1 MANFNTQL
9 TKAQIIAALNN
20 GLNAVSEAEL
30 ESALFLKQNALSTA
44 QLAAVNS
51 GITAA
56 KLTAD
61 ESSLVRQ
68 IDTGGKNFLKLTDTS
83 TDTKKGVTIT
93 YNGDGT
99 YTIDSNGSASSGAD
113 YFYLAR
119 SASNPLFPKDS
130 VISGCTGGSDSTY
143 YIGIAG
149 TTVKQG
155 NDAVTLSADTSGSL
169 IFSFASGQTFD
180 NLVIKPM
187 VCTGDDWAV
196 SDKFVPYCPTLAELY
211 AMFLAL

>member
-9 TKAQIIAALNN
+9 TKAQILAALNN
-20 GLNAVSEAEL
+20 GLTAVSEAEL
-30 ESALFLKQNALSTA
+30 ESALLLKQNALSTA
-44 QLAAVNS
+44 QLNAVNS

-99 YTIDSNGSASSGAD
+99 YTIDSDGSASSGAD
-113 YFYLAR
+113 YFYIAR
-119 SASNPLFPKDS
+119 SASNPVFQKDS

-143 YIGIAG
+143 YLGIAG
-149 TTVKQG
+149 TSVKQG
-155 NDAVTLSADTSGSL
+155 NDAVTLNADTSGSL
-169 IFSFASGQTFD
+169 IFSFASGVTFD

-187 VCTGDDWAV
+187 VCTAADWAV

>member
-1 MANFNTQL
+1 MLERFSRFSLAIAEIDRCWHKLASEEMAKYDLNSPHAVYLNTLYQFD
-9 TKAQIIAALNN
+9 
-20 GLNAVSEAEL
+20 E
-30 ESALFLKQNALSTA
+30 
-44 QLAAVNS
+44 

-61 ESSLVRQ
+61 ESALTRLVNS
-68 IDTGGKNFLKLTDTS
+68 GGKNFLKLTDTS

-93 YNGDGT
+93 YNSDGT
-99 YTIDSNGSASSGAD
+99 YTIDSDGSASSGAD

-143 YIGIAG
+143 YLGIAG

-169 IFSFASGQTFD
+169 IFSFASGVTFD
-180 NLVIKPM
+180 NLVIRPM
-187 VCTGDDWAV
+187 VCTAADWAV
-196 SDKFVPYCPTLAELY
+196 SEQFEPYCPTLAELY

>member
-9 TKAQIIAALNN
+9 TKAQIITALNN
-20 GLNAVSEAEL
+20 GLDAVSEQEL
-30 ESALFLKQNALSTA
+30 EAALLLKQNALSTA

-51 GITAA
+51 GITAS

-61 ESSLVRQ
+61 ESALTRLVNS
-68 IDTGGKNFLKLTDTS
+68 GGKNFLKLTDTS

-93 YNGDGT
+93 YNSDGT
-99 YTIDSNGSASSGAD
+99 YTIDSDGSASSGAD

-143 YIGIAG
+143 YLGIAG

-169 IFSFASGQTFD
+169 IFSFASGVTFD
-180 NLVIKPM
+180 NLVIRPM
-187 VCTGDDWAV
+187 VCTAADWAV
-196 SDKFVPYCPTLAELY
+196 SEQFEPYCPTLAELY